1 MKLVINIKETETAIK
16 EVDAFRIKKY
26 VNKDVRFTNIH
37 LKKLNEKIRRNIF
50 KKNDAYINS
59 ETLWD
64 SMQEQGG
71 SDVHNYHELTAEDI
85 VSALSSIA
93 EPYAVLKA
101 KHERYSVITETTTH
115 FGNNLFFIIEI
126 GSGLSSNK
134 NKNINKIVTMHAIG
148 DDSIE
153 KELKKNPV
161 LYKK

>member
-1 MKLVINIKETETAIK
+1 M
-16 EVDAFRIKKY
+16 
-26 VNKDVRFTNIH
+26 NKDVRFTNVH
-37 LKKLNEKIRRNIF
+37 LKKLNEKLRKYIF

-71 SDVHNYHELTAEDI
+71 SGVHNYHELIAEDI

-148 DDSIE
+148 GDSIE
-153 KELKKNPV
+153 KELKKNSV